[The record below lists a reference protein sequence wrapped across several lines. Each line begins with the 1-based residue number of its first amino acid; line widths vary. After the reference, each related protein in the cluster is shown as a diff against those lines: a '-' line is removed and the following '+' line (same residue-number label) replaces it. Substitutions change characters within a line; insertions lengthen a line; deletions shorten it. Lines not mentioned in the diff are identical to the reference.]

1 MVRSANLNQPEAV
14 EVTLTNQVFFE
25 IKAYKAEP
33 SMNLLSFPCGEVFSE
48 TWTQE
53 YVKSNTLRDD
63 VDTALFKTQAHARSA
78 EA

>member
-1 MVRSANLNQPEAV
+1 
-14 EVTLTNQVFFE
+14 
-25 IKAYKAEP
+25 
-33 SMNLLSFPCGEVFSE
+33 MNLLSFPCGEVFSE